1 MLEYQNGG
9 KVMTTD
15 EYRYKLQEH
24 GKLINDNA
32 EDEKHP
38 LVVGYRSLIALSYS
52 ILQELIDTQYFRELE
67 ADDTQAEISQLNGYI
82 EFYQDMLK
90 KTNDALCNMINL
102 VKEKED
108 ATVQAE

>member
-1 MLEYQNGG
+1 
-9 KVMTTD
+9 MTTD
-15 EYRYKLQEH
+15 EYRYKLQEYD
-24 GKLINDNA
+24 KLVKDIA

-38 LVVGYRSLIALSYS
+38 LVVNYCSLLDLSYS
-52 ILQELIDTQYFRELE
+52 MLQELSDTQYYRDVE
-67 ADDTQAEISQLNGYI
+67 ADDAHSEIIRLNGYI
-82 EFYQDMLK
+82 EFYQDILK